1 MKLRETLL
9 GLLVLAV
16 LAGGVW
22 WARSRGD
29 AKRAPAAA
37 APDAPAVA
45 PVDPASLPD
54 VTLADASVDLGDVRL
69 VLSPDRPVVAF
80 SKVRF
85 RVRAEKDGAAVP
97 IGDGRLSFEMSMPM
111 GDHRYTLLG
120 GEDGWH
126 VAEVVLPLCK
136 SGKRTW
142 FATLEGS
149 VAGRPRTARWRID
162 LAPAAEAPAPPPASA
177 P

>member
-9 GLLVLAV
+9 GFLVLGLV
-16 LAGGVW
+16 VTGVF
-22 WARSRGD
+22 WARARSG
-29 AKRAPAAA
+29 ATNAPAAESST
-37 APDAPAVA
+37 APPAA
-45 PVDPASLPD
+45 PVDPATLPD
-54 VTLADASVDLGDVRL
+54 ATLADASVDLGDVRL

-142 FATLEGS
+142 FATLEGN
-149 VAGRPRTARWRID
+149 VAGQPRTARWRLD
-162 LAPAAEAPAPPPASA
+162 LTPPAEAPAPSPAA
-177 P
+177 K